1 MSLFLVTIFI
11 YINFYFQS
19 VFFCNF
25 EYGSPSRYKAVLK
38 GNILFPVTFSETV
51 GLLVQKEKLLFHILI
66 NLAKSLNCDVWE
78 TILLNLLAMSSKSC
92 DYLRSKDKEFG
103 VSRGVDF
110 QNVSNV
116 INFDF
121 PTTVESYIHRVGR

>member
-1 MSLFLVTIFI
+1 
-11 YINFYFQS
+11 
-19 VFFCNF
+19 
-25 EYGSPSRYKAVLK
+25 
-38 GNILFPVTFSETV
+38 
-51 GLLVQKEKLLFHILI
+51 
-66 NLAKSLNCDVWE
+66 
-78 TILLNLLAMSSKSC
+78 MSSKSC
-92 DYLRSKDKEFG
+92 FYLRSKDKEFG

>member
-1 MSLFLVTIFI
+1 MLI
-11 YINFYFQS
+11 
-19 VFFCNF
+19 
-25 EYGSPSRYKAVLK
+25 
-38 GNILFPVTFSETV
+38 
-51 GLLVQKEKLLFHILI
+51 KLT
-66 NLAKSLNCDVWE
+66 KSLVHDVWE
-78 TILLNLLAMSSKSC
+78 TIMFNLLTMSSKSC
-92 DYLRSKDKEFG
+92 YYLRSKDKEFG